1 MPVFPQPQVGGVA
14 VQGANI
20 YSNTSTV
27 TSVAQVTNPGD
38 IVIYNVGTAG
48 QTLQLPPVA
57 LGGII
62 RVVNIHATGTVIVSP
77 KEASGV
83 TVAGG
88 ATYTVPA
95 GATGAACTG
104 ATFFSDG
111 ANWWV

>member
-1 MPVFPQPQVGGVA
+1 MPVFPQPASGLVA
-14 VQGANI
+14 QAANI

-27 TSVAQVTNPGD
+27 TSVAQVTNSND
-38 IVIYNVGTAG
+38 VVIYNVGTAG
-48 QTLQLPPVA
+48 QTLTLPAVT
-57 LGGII
+57 LGGIV
-62 RVVNIHATGTVIVSP
+62 RVINIHATGTVIVSP

-95 GATGAACTG
+95 GATGAGSTG